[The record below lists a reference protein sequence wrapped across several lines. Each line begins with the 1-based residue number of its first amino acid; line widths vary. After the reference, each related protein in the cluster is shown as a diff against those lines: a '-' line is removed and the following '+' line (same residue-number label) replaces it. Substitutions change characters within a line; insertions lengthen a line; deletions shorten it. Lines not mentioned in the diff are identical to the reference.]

1 MIKTFSLGSSSS
13 VHWTIL
19 SFIRIL
25 LLCIY
30 WFFSWK
36 SKVSLSHSVAKC
48 LFIKTIIADYLGKF
62 VLHLHL
68 LYSQHHHLFLHSLYI
83 CPRVFNFMKSPLYD
97 LINIQFYYSFSFQ
110 SNFLTAWFIHC
121 LPSDTTQSLLNPL
134 KFTFP
139 QPINWYVLEK
149 CINGSYSS
157 CITGMYTSSCSTQH
171 LWCGTEMCT

>member
-83 CPRVFNFMKSPLYD
+83 CPRVFNFMKSP
-97 LINIQFYYSFSFQ
+97 ISMTSSIYSFIIPFLFNKTFWQCGLFTVFLLTLPNHSSIHWNLLSSNQ
-110 SNFLTAWFIHC
+110 STG
-121 LPSDTTQSLLNPL
+121 SDM
-134 KFTFP
+134 F
-139 QPINWYVLEK
+139 
-149 CINGSYSS
+149 
-157 CITGMYTSSCSTQH
+157 
-171 LWCGTEMCT
+171 